1 MGGFRNIMIYSYA
14 MNDTNERNLGP
25 QPLDRIMTKLELDA
39 HDLVAASTQQI
50 THKMVTRARKG
61 RKLSRRVQFKIVN
74 ALNNIAENEYSL
86 RDLFNY

>member
-1 MGGFRNIMIYSYA
+1 
-14 MNDTNERNLGP
+14 MNDENDRNLGV
-25 QPLDRIMTKLELDA
+25 QPLDGIMSELDLEA
-39 HDLVAASTQQI
+39 HDLVAGSTEQI

-74 ALNNIAENEYSL
+74 ALNNIAEKEYSL